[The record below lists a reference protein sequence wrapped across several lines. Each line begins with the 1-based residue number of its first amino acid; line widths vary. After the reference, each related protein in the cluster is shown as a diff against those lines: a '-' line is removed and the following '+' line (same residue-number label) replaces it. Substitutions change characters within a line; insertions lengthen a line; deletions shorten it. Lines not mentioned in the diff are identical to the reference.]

1 MSRDLHIL
9 ARPHPGEQTFIGS
22 VIGILHANIIP
33 AGIFINLLCHC
44 TMIIFTNIQYV

>member
-22 VIGILHANIIP
+22 VIGILHANSWDIYKFALSLYNDYIHKYP
-33 AGIFINLLCHC
+33 VCI
-44 TMIIFTNIQYV
+44 V